1 MSSYEHRQIPTP
13 LDKTQFNM
21 QALQSWS
28 FARVLLVSGAW
39 ILLCVLVVTVWLL
52 FQLGVFSAGSSGSAG
67 IGAVSVGINVL
78 MLAIPVV
85 PPIVLILVWLISHW
99 R

>member
-1 MSSYEHRQIPTP
+1 
-13 LDKTQFNM
+13 M

-39 ILLCVLVVTVWLL
+39 LLLWVLVAAAWL
-52 FQLGVFSAGSSGSAG
+52 FVRLGLLNARSSGSGG
-67 IGAVSVGINVL
+67 IGAVSVGMNEI

-85 PPIVLILVWLISHW
+85 PPIILIVVWLVARW